1 MNSVANQISQ
11 RLSLRQPLRESLDI
25 LATIADSLELRKE
38 VDLLAELEKVKSLYP
53 TCTDFEREFPSICYS
68 IATGVGK
75 TRLMGA
81 CIAYLFLKKGI
92 RNFFVLAP
100 NLTIY
105 NKLIEDFG
113 NPGNPKYVFNGIAEF
128 VHNRPVIVHGDN
140 YQQAGALFGEQEVRI
155 NIFNIS
161 KFNSDNK
168 AKTSG
173 GQKLPPRMKR
183 LSEYLGQSYWAYLS
197 GLTDLVVLMDEAHRY
212 HADAS
217 RNAINELKPVL
228 GIELTATPI
237 DEKGNPFRNVVY
249 KYSLAQALSDGKYVK
264 HPTIATRRN
273 FDAKGLSQKEVELV
287 KLEDAVSLH
296 RDTQI
301 ALELYSRDNRQKLVK
316 PFILV
321 ICTDINHARETYEYI
336 NSDLFYQGEFVG
348 KVLQIDSSTRNEDAI
363 EEQFLTLEHPDNQ
376 IEIVI
381 HVNMLK
387 EGWDV
392 TNLYTIVPLRA
403 ANAPVLIEQTIGRGL
418 RLPFGGERT
427 GEKKLDQLTVIAHDN
442 FQKVI
447 EAAQAP
453 NSILRKM
460 SLVELDEMPT
470 GQKAEVVVAP
480 TILESSLHEE
490 EKQIQAIHNEVERA
504 KMKSGLDAK
513 RYIVA
518 AWNHPEI
525 IRLTKGSED
534 LAKPGVKEA
543 AIKKVEQLLDYGQQ
557 DLFKAQMRESI
568 SEVYDQLV
576 VSYRQF
582 HIDIPR
588 LIIEPVEQ
596 RAWFEDFDLDTRT
609 GFELTKLNEEIQ
621 RVNLMDH
628 TDVEFIGVQQGAY
641 VRDTPVQQLIAEV
654 VNYPEIDYFENSVL
668 IHKLATQAVQ
678 CIEVNLT
685 DRGELPAVIRQFR
698 RVIGGRIYEQMM
710 QHFKVAAT
718 QEVPPQVLPFSKIE
732 QWNLSRQDGD
742 GYKDFREKVQPRSA
756 VPRYIYTGFKRACHP
771 EYKFDSGTE
780 KDFAWVL
787 EHDKTVLCWMR
798 PAPSQFQIYWSNNS
812 RLYHPDFIIETH
824 DAIYM
829 VETKAE
835 NELKDPEVLDKKSA
849 GEKYCRY
856 ASEYNQS
863 QGKKPWRYV
872 LVGSDRVDTTKSF
885 LGVVS

>member
-25 LATIADSLELRKE
+25 LATLADSLALRKE
-38 VDLLAELEKVKSLYP
+38 VDLLVELEKVKSLYP

-140 YQQAGALFGEQEVRI
+140 YHQVGALYGDQEVRI
-155 NIFNIS
+155 NVFNIS

-249 KYSLAQALSDGKYVK
+249 EYSLAKALSDGKYVK

-273 FDAKGLSQKEVELV
+273 FDSKGLSQKEIELI

-296 RDTQI
+296 RDTQL
-301 ALELYSRDNRQKLVK
+301 ALELYSRDNQKKLVK

-321 ICTDINHARETYEYI
+321 ICTDITHARETFEYI
-336 NSDLFYQGEFVG
+336 NSDSFYHGEFKG

-363 EEQFLTLEHPDNQ
+363 EEQFLTLEQPDNQ

-427 GEKKLDQLTVIAHDN
+427 GEKKLDQLTVLAHDN
-442 FQKVI
+442 FKKVI
-447 EAAQAP
+447 EAAQEP
-453 NSILRKM
+453 GSILRRM
-460 SLVELDEMPT
+460 SLVELDAPT
-470 GQKAEVVVAP
+470 STTKSVVEVAP
-480 TILESSLHEE
+480 TVLEKKMEE
-490 EKQIQAIHNEVERA
+490 EAKKIQAVVNETERT
-504 KMKSGLDAK
+504 KLKSGLDAQWAL
-513 RYIVA
+513 IA
-518 AWNHPEI
+518 AMNRPEI
-525 IRLTKGSED
+525 IRMTKGSED
-534 LAKPGVKEA
+534 LRKPEVRNEVIRIA
-543 AIKKVEQLLDYGQQ
+543 REVIDYGQQ
-557 DLFKAQMRESI
+557 NIFNEQIKESL
-568 SEVYDQLV
+568 SVVYDPLLENF
-576 VSYRQF
+576 REF

-588 LIIEPVEQ
+588 VIIEPVEQ
-596 RAWFEDFDLDTRT
+596 KVWFEDFDLDTT
-609 GFELTKLNEEIQ
+609 SGFDLKKLNEEIQ
-621 RVNLMDH
+621 RVNLMDEK
-628 TDVEFIGVQQGAY
+628 DVEFIGVQQGAFI
-641 VRDTPVQQLIAEV
+641 RDTPVNQVISEV
-654 VNYPEIDYFENSVL
+654 LRYPEVDYEDNAGL
-668 IHKLATQAVQ
+668 LQKIAAQAVSK
-678 CIEVNLT
+678 IESSLSDT
-685 DRGELPAVIRQFR
+685 AELPAVIRQYR
-698 RVIGGRIYEQMM
+698 TIIGARIYEQMM
-710 QHFKVAAT
+710 AHFRLSKAAD
-718 QEVPPQVLPFSKIE
+718 VPPQILAYSKIE
-732 QWNLSRQDGD
+732 PWNLSRLDGD
-742 GYKDFREKVQPRSA
+742 AYKDYRDKIQPKSL

-771 EYKFDSGTE
+771 EYKFDSSTE

-787 EHDKTVLCWMR
+787 EHDRHVLCWMR
-798 PAPSQFQIYWSNNS
+798 PAPAQFRIYWSHNS
-812 RLYHPDFIIETH
+812 RQYYPDFIVETH